1 MLSLSKVRLLIIY
14 HASGQL
20 ALFKRLNQS
29 VFVLNFGLKVLLIS
43 SLIKAYVFDFN
54 FDSGCGTVEER
65 VSSDPLVMGL
75 IKSC

>member
-14 HASGQL
+14 HASVQL
-20 ALFKRLNQS
+20 ALFERFYQK
-29 VFVLNFGLKVLLIS
+29 VFVLNFGLKVLLMS
-43 SLIKAYVFDFN
+43 SLIKAYVFAFN
-54 FDSGCGTVEER
+54 FGSGCGTVEER